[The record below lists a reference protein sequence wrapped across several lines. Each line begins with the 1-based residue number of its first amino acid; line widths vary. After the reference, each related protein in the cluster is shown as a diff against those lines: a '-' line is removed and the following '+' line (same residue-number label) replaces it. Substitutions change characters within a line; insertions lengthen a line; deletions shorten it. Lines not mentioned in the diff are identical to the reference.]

1 MVKASRSAGMTV
13 LTLNTRRNVKAGQ
26 S

>member
-1 MVKASRSAGMTV
+1 VMAARSAGMTV